1 METMKLVLPLN
12 EEMTAIRRHIH
23 QHPELS
29 NEEFETTKLIREKL
43 KSIEVELEA
52 PKDFTSPDV
61 LYEDL
66 VKSIRKYHPSDDLG
80 MVKSAGASSSTSMLF
95 SFS

>member
-43 KSIEVELEA
+43 TEYGIEIAEIGLKTGVLGILRGKSPER
-52 PKDFTSPDV
+52 PW
-61 LYEDL
+61 
-66 VKSIRKYHPSDDLG
+66 PSG
-80 MVKSAGASSSTSMLF
+80 RISTPCPCRS
-95 SFS
+95 

>member
-43 KSIEVELEA
+43 TEYGIEIAEIGLKTEC
-52 PKDFTSPDV
+52 S
-61 LYEDL
+61 
-66 VKSIRKYHPSDDLG
+66 
-80 MVKSAGASSSTSMLF
+80 ASSAAKSPERPWPSGRISTPCPCRS
-95 SFS
+95 